1 MNNMKISVFASLLVE
16 AINDAGEDNGMANT
30 ISDMMYQIE
39 QKEAVRRSRITEKK
53 RGDKKEDNYP
63 SGNHIPRANSHI
75 RKKIVQKNGD
85 ENASSVFSR
94 ELKRKEYRKLV
105 SERPYYFL
113 SLESLIEKKSEARSS
128 FERAKLKYSGHG
140 NLSRLHQAENKY
152 HRVMADVE
160 REIQLKVRERLQKG
174 QKIPRSLLVND
185 GFVLSEEGV
194 KRDERRRQLI
204 AEEARAAVAHR
215 EAISKITTYT
225 KPTPQPT
232 VIQVPTPPAHA
243 PVLPRNPL
251 QFPAAE
257 VTEDF
262 DRALYFELLRSM
274 SRDEAWRIV
283 KNKAK
288 NMALQKAPFLTGE
301 FCYIHTLCYWLQI
314 SAGVEHAAALNV
326 ATNRGKAEGYLRNS
340 IADWTTNSIRMYR
353 APSIQHRAVLASR
366 LITPVKFTAL
376 HHFNLIDSSRY
387 HHSIYSRSASLQT
400 NFKTR
405 VFENFYHC
413 CAVTGQKIGAILQ
426 ACHIEDYALGGNMST
441 DNGILLS
448 ADCHRLFDENLMGIE
463 PEKLTVHFKV
473 RCIYSSMFEGK
484 RIHPHR
490 LALNKDKLRKK
501 WEMFQAE

>member
-1 MNNMKISVFASLLVE
+1 MKISVFASLFVE
-16 AINDAGEDNGMANT
+16 AINNAGEDNGMANT
-30 ISDMMYQIE
+30 ISGMLNQIE
-39 QKEAVRRSRITEKK
+39 QKEVARRSRITEKK
-53 RGDKKEDNYP
+53 RGDGKEGNYP
-63 SGNHIPRANSHI
+63 LENHIPRASSHP
-75 RKKIVQKNGD
+75 RKKIVQKNREED
-85 ENASSVFSR
+85 ASSVFSR
-94 ELKRKEYRKLV
+94 ELKQKKYRKLV

-113 SLESLIEKKSEARSS
+113 SLESLIEKKSEARST

-152 HRVMADVE
+152 RRVMTDVE

-174 QKIPRSLLVND
+174 QRIPRSLLVND
-185 GFVLSEEGV
+185 GFVLSEEGA
-194 KRDERRRQLI
+194 KREERRRQLI
-204 AEEARAAVAHR
+204 AEEARAAAAHR
-215 EAISKITTYT
+215 EAISKFTTYT
-225 KPTPQPT
+225 KLVPQPA
-232 VIQVPTPPAHA
+232 VIQTPPPQVHA
-243 PVLPRNPL
+243 PVLPKNTL
-251 QFPAAE
+251 QFPVTE

-288 NMALQKAPFLTGE
+288 NTALQKAPFLTGE

-314 SAGVEHAAALNV
+314 SAGVDHTAALNV
-326 ATNRGKAEGYLRNS
+326 ATNSEKAEGYLRKS
-340 IADWTTNSIRMYR
+340 IADWTTNCIRMCR
-353 APSIQHRAVLASR
+353 APSIKHRVVLASR
-366 LITPVKFTAL
+366 LVIPFKFNTL
-376 HHFNLIDSSRY
+376 RHFNLIDPSRY
-387 HHSIYSRSASLQT
+387 LHSISSRSASLQT

-405 VFENFYHC
+405 VLENFYHC
-413 CAVTGQKIGAILQ
+413 CAVTGQKIGALLQ
-426 ACHIEDYALGGNMST
+426 ACHIEDYALGGDMST

-463 PEKLTVHFKV
+463 PEKLTIHFKV

>member
-1 MNNMKISVFASLLVE
+1 MKISVFASLFVE
-16 AINDAGEDNGMANT
+16 AINNAGEDNGMANT
-30 ISDMMYQIE
+30 ISGMLNQIE
-39 QKEAVRRSRITEKK
+39 QKEVARRSRITENKTGRRE
-53 RGDKKEDNYP
+53 RGQSSFRKPYPQSQLSLQEENSSKNREED
-63 SGNHIPRANSHI
+63 
-75 RKKIVQKNGD
+75 
-85 ENASSVFSR
+85 ASSVFSR
-94 ELKRKEYRKLV
+94 ELKQKKYRKLV

-113 SLESLIEKKSEARSS
+113 SLESLIEKKSEARST

-152 HRVMADVE
+152 HRVITDVE

-174 QKIPRSLLVND
+174 HKIPRSLLVND
-185 GFVLSEEGV
+185 GFVLSEEGA

-204 AEEARAAVAHR
+204 AEEARAAAAHR
-215 EAISKITTYT
+215 ETISKFTTYT
-225 KPTPQPT
+225 KLVPQPA
-232 VIQVPTPPAHA
+232 VIQVPPPQAHV
-243 PVLPRNPL
+243 PVPPRNPQ
-251 QFPAAE
+251 QFPVME

-288 NMALQKAPFLTGE
+288 DTALQKVPYLTGE

-314 SAGVEHAAALNV
+314 SAGVDHAAALDA
-326 ATNRGKAEGYLRNS
+326 ATNSEKAGGYLRKS
-340 IADWTTNSIRMYR
+340 IADWTTNRIRMCR
-353 APSIQHRAVLASR
+353 APSINHRDVLASR

-376 HHFNLIDSSRY
+376 RHFNLIDPSRY
-387 HHSIYSRSASLQT
+387 HHSISSRSASLQT

-405 VFENFYHC
+405 VLENFYHC
-413 CAVTGQKIGAILQ
+413 CAVTGQKIGALLQ

-490 LALNKDKLRKK
+490 LALSKDKLRKK